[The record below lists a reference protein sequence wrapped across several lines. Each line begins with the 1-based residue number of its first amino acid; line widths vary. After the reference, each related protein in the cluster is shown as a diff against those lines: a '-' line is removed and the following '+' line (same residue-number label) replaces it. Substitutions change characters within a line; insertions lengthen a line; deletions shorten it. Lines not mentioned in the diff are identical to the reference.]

1 MSFTFWRHLINLQPA
16 RELHFRRAVPK
27 ASLELEDF
35 LHEAPS
41 RSLCLALA
49 IVCAGPGCDSKKADG
64 GPSPVSQEATKKSL
78 QASGDFYKQ
87 QHQTKK

>member
-1 MSFTFWRHLINLQPA
+1 MKPPHVVLRLPLS
-16 RELHFRRAVPK
+16 
-27 ASLELEDF
+27 
-35 LHEAPS
+35 
-41 RSLCLALA
+41 CLALM

-64 GPSPVSQEATKKSL
+64 NPSPVNQEATKKSL